1 MMCSAL
7 ENSFVYASFVT
18 GHFVHR
24 QVHLYSSCVVVKMQV
39 ILSSQLLCYICIGLL
54 WTIEKENY
62 HMQDITLL
70 VESNC
75 MDIDIKMPLRWYFL

>member
-1 MMCSAL
+1 MVCSAL
-7 ENSFVYASFVT
+7 ENSFAYAS
-18 GHFVHR
+18 
-24 QVHLYSSCVVVKMQV
+24 LYSCKNASDPV
-39 ILSSQLLCYICIGLL
+39 ITFALACYG
-54 WTIEKENY
+54 TIEKENY